1 MLALFVTRERTPP
14 PPPPEVP
21 VTDQRILSL
30 SPNITETLFA
40 LGLGPQVVGVT
51 EFCRYPAEA
60 LQKETIGGLLNP
72 NIEKMFALEPTMA
85 IMLPAQEDLARK
97 LEAHGIRTVVIGND
111 RMADILES
119 ILAIGRAT
127 RTFDRA
133 AQLTG
138 SIRDIVAKTQID
150 KPKRRW
156 KVMMVVER
164 QPRMLTDLYVV
175 GPGTY
180 LDEILTMIGCE
191 NVYGNAL
198 AKYPTTTVEEVLH
211 RQPDVIIE
219 LGPSRANREE
229 ATAEARKTWAAIPNL
244 EAVRNGRVFVMTG
257 DHLLVPGPRIGRTIA
272 EMAALVKG
280 LGE

>member
-1 MLALFVTRERTPP
+1 M
-14 PPPPEVP
+14 
-21 VTDQRILSL
+21 TDQRILSL
-30 SPNITETLFA
+30 SPNITEILFA

-60 LQKETIGGLLNP
+60 EEKATIGGLLNP
-72 NIEKMFALEPTMA
+72 NLEKMFILEPTMA

-133 AQLTG
+133 AELTG

-150 KPKRRW
+150 KPGRRW

-164 QPRMLTDLYVV
+164 QPRTLTDLYVV

-180 LDEILTMIGCE
+180 LDEVLTMIGCE

-198 AKYPTTTVEEVLH
+198 AKYPTTNIEEVLH
-211 RQPDVIIE
+211 LQPEVIIE
-219 LGPSRANREE
+219 LGPSRKDRAKSTEE
-229 ATAEARKTWAAIPNL
+229 ARRTWAAIPNL
-244 EAVRNGRVFVMTG
+244 EAVREGRVFVMTG

-272 EMAALVKG
+272 EMSALVKS
-280 LGE
+280 LEE